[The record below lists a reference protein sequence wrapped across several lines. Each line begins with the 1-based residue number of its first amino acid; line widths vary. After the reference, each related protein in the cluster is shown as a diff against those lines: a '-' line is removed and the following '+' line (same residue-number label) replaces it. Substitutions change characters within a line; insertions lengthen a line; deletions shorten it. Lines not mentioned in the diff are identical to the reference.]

1 MRKSNKKTNKSTVS
15 NNGILH
21 SLSKISLKKEIN
33 NSCSIISNFMWTFNG
48 T

>member
-15 NNGILH
+15 NNGIL
-21 SLSKISLKKEIN
+21 LFVKNFPKKEIN